1 MDKIIIFLTG
11 FFPKYRCLSWRNF
24 ALLFRFFWVTYFL
37 DDLLHLYNWFRER
50 SMSILAW
57 VVTSFPFLNPFMGDA
72 FPVFSARCAIWRFH
86 DGGWWLCR
94 GLDCCFRC
102 DAPFSTS
109 MVLTNTC
116 IVSVLVWTKFP
127 WQDDPSKIMKY
138 RREFVIKRWMVVGVL
153 QPSCLDATWTP
164 KPASFSHVPRF
175 HVHEDRP
182 CTKQFGSNST
192 AAYFATSMSCVY
204 TSPREQFPATFFGL
218 YFCTLSYSSHFCS
231 VGPFPTKA
239 SGALAWTCDMWRK
252 LYGWV
257 RVTIEHWH
265 QKCQDIQK
273 DLIENGGLTVKTEKC
288 NQNQALY

>member
-1 MDKIIIFLTG
+1 
-11 FFPKYRCLSWRNF
+11 
-24 ALLFRFFWVTYFL
+24 
-37 DDLLHLYNWFRER
+37 
-50 SMSILAW
+50 MSILAW

-72 FPVFSARCAIWRFH
+72 FPVFSTRCAIWRFH

-116 IVSVLVWTKFP
+116 IVSVLVWTRFP